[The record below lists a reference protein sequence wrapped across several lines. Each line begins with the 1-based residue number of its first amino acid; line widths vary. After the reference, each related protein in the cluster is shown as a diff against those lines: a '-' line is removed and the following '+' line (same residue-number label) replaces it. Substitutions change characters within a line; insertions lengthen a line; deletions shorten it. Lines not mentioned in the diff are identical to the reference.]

1 MGHPEHFQDYLFH
14 YNPYTEMWAAFKRE
28 HSNEYFNGQVE
39 NVVFYFSIKDLVR
52 YIDRLEDGK
61 LTQTTKQEAQLP

>member
-1 MGHPEHFQDYLFH
+1 MGHPEHFHDYLFH
-14 YNPYTEMWAAFKRE
+14 YNPYTKLWAAFKRE

-52 YIDRLEDGK
+52 YIDRLEDGTI
-61 LTQTTKQEAQLP
+61 TQATKQEA

>member
-28 HSNEYFNGQVE
+28 HSNDYFNGVKE
-39 NVVFYFSIKDLVR
+39 GVVFYYSIKDLVR
-52 YIDRLEDGK
+52 YIDRLEDEG
-61 LTQTTKQEAQLP
+61 

>member
-52 YIDRLEDGK
+52 YIDRLENSTIQQK
-61 LTQTTKQEAQLP
+61 NTKQ

>member
-1 MGHPEHFQDYLFH
+1 MKRPEHFQDYLFH

-28 HSNEYFNGQVE
+28 DANDYFNGIVK

-52 YIDRLEDGK
+52 YINNLEHGK
-61 LTQTTKQEAQLP
+61 LPQEAQ

>member
-52 YIDRLEDGK
+52 YIDRLENSTIPQK
-61 LTQTTKQEAQLP
+61 NTKQ